1 MNIIIWLICM
11 WYTFQI
17 GLKGIPQPKESYA
30 WEEIETSHGITLG
43 KDYIPD
49 LNTNPFSVENVI
61 RTMAYG
67 DGLTVKK
74 MQYHEH

>member
-1 MNIIIWLICM
+1 MEDK
-11 WYTFQI
+11 T
-17 GLKGIPQPKESYA
+17 KELYA
-30 WEEIETSHGITLG
+30 WEEIETYHGVTLG

-49 LNTNPFSVENVI
+49 LNTTSLSTQFII

-74 MQYHEH
+74 MQHHEY